1 MMDRVVLSELLPGTV
16 VMFELVPLAVAIFL
30 LIWQFHLRQIEIVD
44 CALPLAVAI
53 FVLIW
58 RLHLPQIAIVVQV
71 VEIVTPFHR

>member
-30 LIWQFHLRQIEIVD
+30 V
-44 CALPLAVAI
+44 
-53 FVLIW
+53 IW